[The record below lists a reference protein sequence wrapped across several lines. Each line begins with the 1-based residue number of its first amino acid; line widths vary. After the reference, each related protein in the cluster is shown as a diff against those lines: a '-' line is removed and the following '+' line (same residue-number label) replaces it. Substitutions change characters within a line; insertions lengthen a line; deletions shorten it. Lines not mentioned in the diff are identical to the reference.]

1 MLDFT
6 DVSFRFRGGA
16 GVSGLT
22 FRVEPG
28 EIVALVGLNGAGK
41 TTLMRLAMGM
51 LRPQTGP
58 VRVFGSP
65 LGDLPFAQW
74 SRVGALIETPA
85 AYPELT
91 VRENLRIACL
101 LRGADPASVH
111 DAVQDWKLGSV
122 ADRRFRRLSSGNRQ
136 RVGLAAAT
144 QHEPDLIVLDEPSSA
159 LDPAS
164 VIQLRGHLLRRA
176 GDGAAILVSSHHLDE
191 VARIADRVLL
201 MNRGHL
207 IGHLDTTGPDIE
219 RAFFERIRADDEELD
234 TVEEHE

>member
-16 GVSGLT
+16 GVAGLT

-51 LRPQTGP
+51 VRPQTGT
-58 VRVFGSP
+58 VRVFGRP
-65 LGDLPFAQW
+65 LDELPSVQW
-74 SRVGALIETPA
+74 SQVGALIETPA

-91 VRENLRIACL
+91 VRENLRIVCL
-101 LRGADPASVH
+101 LRGADPSSV
-111 DAVQDWKLGSV
+111 DNALQEWKLGPV

-144 QHEPDLIVLDEPSSA
+144 QHNPELIVLDEPSSA

-164 VIQLRGHLLRRA
+164 VILVREHLLRRA
-176 GDGAAILVSSHHLDE
+176 DDHAAILVSSHHLDE

-201 MNRGHL
+201 MNRGRL
-207 IGHLDTTGPDIE
+207 TGHLDTTGTDIE

-234 TVEEHE
+234 TTEGEG